1 MRGSGVRLSSVAL
14 HVISKDRDNV
24 VNINRRRAPSKKI
37 SSEKKLA
44 GHKKEVIFANIIGG
58 KVIKGTQKADVEGKN
73 GLLYSI
79 KSGKKW
85 QVFLYGYD
93 RISNSKYL
101 NILKPCLD
109 CFPTDYNKYK
119 QDREICIAYK
129 EEHVKIFGK
138 DATKNLKNESIIQAI
153 GLNAYIKSKTKLG
166 KETDSISQLL
176 QDKKVLRNF
185 LGEAFFNNNEVDL
198 LSIFDTNYNCD
209 ERFKIF
215 SKDDVLDTFA
225 EYLTPSISKAGRVPE
240 DYNVEGQKVLLRYR
254 KNDGKIKNIVE
265 IEIRND
271 SSTHYRQ
278 IRFNMY
284 SKDALYLLLNNLNNS
299 SFKTYNEKIYIYDK
313 AISMIDF

>member
-1 MRGSGVRLSSVAL
+1 MRGSGVRFSSVAL
-14 HVISKDRDNV
+14 NEISKKGYV
-24 VNINRRRAPSKKI
+24 VMTINRRRAPSKKI

-44 GHKKEVIFANIIGG
+44 GHKKEVVFADIIGG
-58 KVIKGTQKADVEGKN
+58 EVIKGTQKADVEGKN
-73 GLLYSI
+73 GQLYSI

-93 RISNSKYL
+93 RISNSAYL

-109 CFPTDYNKYK
+109 CFPTDYNRYK
-119 QDREICIAYK
+119 QDREICIAFK
-129 EEHVKIFGK
+129 EEHVKNFGK
-138 DATKNLKNESIIQAI
+138 DVTKNLKNESIIQAI
-153 GLNAYIKSKTKLG
+153 GSNAYITSKTKLS
-166 KETDSISQLL
+166 KETKSISQIL
-176 QDKKVLRNF
+176 QNKKVLRNF

-198 LSIFDTNYNCD
+198 LSIFDTTYNCD

-215 SKDDVLDTFA
+215 SKDDVLDTFTK
-225 EYLTPSISKAGRVPE
+225 YLTPSISKAGRVPE

-278 IRFNMY
+278 VRFNMY
-284 SKDALYLLLNNLNNS
+284 SKDALYLLLFNVNNS
-299 SFKTYNEKIYIYDK
+299 SYKSYNDIIYTYDK